1 MSEDVKVLGAT
12 APSPTAGPSAGT
24 AASGGFLLLD
34 KPAGI
39 TSFQALRPVK
49 RAFPKTKIG
58 HAGTLDP
65 AATGLLLVGVGSGTR
80 LLEYLEGMPKTYSFI
95 ARFGMVSESYDMESQ
110 VTTATGHAAA
120 IAAAL
125 DSTTVEKALAAFRGP
140 IRQTPP
146 DYSAI
151 KIQGERACDR
161 VRAGETVT
169 LASREVVVH
178 SLEIL
183 SFTPAVFGENTGA
196 TALMKM
202 TCSKGTYVR
211 SLVHDLGQTL
221 GCGAVTDEIR
231 RLAIGPFQVEAGR
244 SPESLA
250 DGDPDRGSAYDLLL
264 PLDTAVRHLPAAH
277 LSESGVAAFLVGRA
291 IGSEA
296 YETKVPPDS
305 TLESDQEFRALDVS
319 GHLIAIATLNPQGL
333 LCPKKVLVRN

>member
-1 MSEDVKVLGAT
+1 MSEGVKALGAT
-12 APSPTAGPSAGT
+12 APGT

-80 LLEYLEGMPKTYSFI
+80 LLEYLEGMPKTYSFL
-95 ARFGMVSESYDMESQ
+95 ARFGMVSDSYDMESPVQ
-110 VTTATGHAAA
+110 TATEDAARLA
-120 IAAAL
+120 VAL
-125 DSTTVEKALAAFRGP
+125 DRTRVENALAAFRGP

-146 DYSAI
+146 DYSAV

-169 LASREVVVH
+169 IAAREVVIH

-183 SFTPAVFGENTGA
+183 SFTPAINPENTGA
-196 TALMKM
+196 IASMKM

-211 SLVHDLGQTL
+211 SLVHDLGQAL

-231 RLAIGPFQVEAGR
+231 RLAIGPFHVENGR
-244 SPESLA
+244 TPESLMA
-250 DGDPDRGSAYDLLL
+250 DNPDQKNAYDMLL
-264 PLDTAVRHLPAAH
+264 PLDTAVHHLPSAH
-277 LSESGVAAFLVGRA
+277 LSEDGVAAFLVGRA
-291 IGSEA
+291 IGSGA
-296 YETKVPPDS
+296 YETKVLPDPTS
-305 TLESDQEFRALDVS
+305 ETDPELRALDGS